1 MTILRPSVDQWTA
14 LFSPCCSKLVAVLDR
29 YVNIADGYIITTP
42 KPIDPSAPARLC
54 DSFLKYMGRICAR
67 LETERTRT
75 RHTANPS
82 LVNVQ
87 NNDFLVL
94 GQTCITGSVKAL
106 GKAGTVHSWR
116 AADVGK
122 YISGHRRFHSTRADK
137 SRVLK
142 YSNNLVLFVFCSSRA
157 KCFQSARYDKQASK
171 ALRRER
177 NGWGTEG
184 GE

>member
-1 MTILRPSVDQWTA
+1 M
-14 LFSPCCSKLVAVLDR
+14 
-29 YVNIADGYIITTP
+29 
-42 KPIDPSAPARLC
+42 
-54 DSFLKYMGRICAR
+54 CAS

-106 GKAGTVHSWR
+106 GRAGTVHSWR

-122 YISGHRRFHSTRADK
+122 YISGHRGFHPTRPNK
-137 SRVLK
+137 SRGLK
-142 YSNNLVLFVFCSSRA
+142 HSNDLVLLLPVSSEQSTPRSSR
-157 KCFQSARYDKQASK
+157 YEKQECGSSKGGQEWLRNRRRVSK
-171 ALRRER
+171 AACCS
-177 NGWGTEG
+177 TDG
-184 GE
+184 GERS